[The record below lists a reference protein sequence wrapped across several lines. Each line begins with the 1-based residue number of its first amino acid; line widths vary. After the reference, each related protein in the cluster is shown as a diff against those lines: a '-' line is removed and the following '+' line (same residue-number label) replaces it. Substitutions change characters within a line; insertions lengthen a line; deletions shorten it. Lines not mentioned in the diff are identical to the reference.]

1 ARLSAT
7 NIPVNIECP
16 DLFVCY
22 VHRSPNIL
30 SISAIGKLV
39 EDYRNRDLQRL
50 RLIIDPSKVDTGWFT
65 SNVDA
70 CRDVLPTIHPISSW
84 ANYLRHVRPHAV
96 KPLARERAFVAHALD
111 RDLPGRSFIPYLVNA
126 LGGPD
131 RITSPLLTV
140 SLYTRHNVR

>member
-50 RLIIDPSKVDTGWFT
+50 RLIVDLCKVDTGWFT

-96 KPLARERAFVAHALD
+96 KRLARKRALVAQTLGWD
-111 RDLPGRSFIPYLVNA
+111 RTGRS
-126 LGGPD
+126 
-131 RITSPLLTV
+131 
-140 SLYTRHNVR
+140 